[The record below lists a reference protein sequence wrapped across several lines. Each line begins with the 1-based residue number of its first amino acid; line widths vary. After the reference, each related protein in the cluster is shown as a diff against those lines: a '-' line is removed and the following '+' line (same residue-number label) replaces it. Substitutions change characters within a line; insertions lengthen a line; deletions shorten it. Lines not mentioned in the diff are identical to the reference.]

1 MKTGYQNSRFS
12 HQVERFACLYTSHVT
27 NLCYYSPDKS
37 YRTTEDFMPHE
48 LEGIGLWLLDIA
60 SWLTLLLFD
69 LQHHLLNN
77 NFH

>member
-48 LEGIGLWLLDIA
+48 LEGIGL
-60 SWLTLLLFD
+60 
-69 LQHHLLNN
+69 
-77 NFH
+77 